1 MLEQLIDQVIIGN
14 KASYDDFSASMAKR
28 KIKKPKKKTIKE
40 TVPFSNKTYDFSA
53 MDGEVYWE
61 ESELEYIFEIMAD
74 DPEELEDLKLKF
86 SSWLMDIQEEE
97 IHDPFIPDYHF
108 IGTYEDMDFE
118 DEEDVEKTTATV
130 IFKAYPYMIANVP
143 KVYEVTVAASC
154 NTTLTILNESSHA
167 TMPIVSSD
175 NGITLV
181 IGNTSYSLSAGTI
194 TDENLKLPKGLIT
207 IVLKNTKTTATT
219 VRIKLFEE
227 VK

>member
-1 MLEQLIDQVIIGN
+1 MIEQLIDQVIIGD

-40 TVPFSNKTYDFSA
+40 TVPFSNKTYDFSG
-53 MDGEVYWE
+53 MNGEVYWE
-61 ESELEYIFEIMAD
+61 ERELEYTFEIMAD
-74 DPEELEDLKLKF
+74 DPEELEALKLKF

-108 IGTYEDMDFE
+108 IGTYDDMDFE

-143 KVYEVTVAASC
+143 KVYEVTVAASGEAF
-154 NTTLTILNESSHA
+154 LPILNESSH
-167 TMPIVSSD
+167 PIAPTITSD

-194 TDENLKLPKGLIT
+194 ADENLKLPKGLTT
-207 IVLKNTKTTATT
+207 ILLQNTKTTACT